1 MESKEK
7 VGSALINLACHTHTL
22 IRPLERSKLLPPAS
36 KNVLDN
42 FLTRLEKS
50 RDALLSTSETVR
62 NTVWPLTVKDYWSI
76 NFTLRCGKAIAELQ
90 SAFLL
95 LKPIHVLWLTLE
107 SRWTRLDKEA
117 KRVVVLNGDED
128 SVIDLFK
135 HSGRKMLLDVIHT
148 YEARVNRVVSWV
160 EENTPD
166 PTSLHYR

>member
-1 MESKEK
+1 MEK

-36 KNVLDN
+36 KNVFDN

-50 RDALLSTSETVR
+50 RDVLLSTSGIVR
-62 NTVWPLTVKDYWSI
+62 NTCWPLTLKDYWSSD
-76 NFTLRCGKAIAELQ
+76 FALLCDKAIAELQ

-95 LKPIHVLWLTLE
+95 LKPIHVLWFTLE
-107 SRWTRLDKEA
+107 SRWTGLNKES
-117 KRVVVLNGDED
+117 KRAVVLNGDKN
-128 SVIDLFK
+128 SVMDLFK

-160 EENTPD
+160 KENTQD
-166 PTSLHYR
+166 PTILHYG